1 MKTRSIIVGVLI
13 ISLLL
18 SFGIGFMVGTQ
29 SERRIN
35 IEQQE
40 QMCINSLLSAENW
53 FESWKK
59 TQNESDYWRG
69 VSNFSSFLNS
79 YEILVADDAYALTLY
94 VGVYY
99 DFASTLYTH
108 DVECQSKIE
117 KILTAIA
124 SLSENLSDEN
134 NYRKFR
140 AIILEIQ
147 DEIKENT

>member
-1 MKTRSIIVGVLI
+1 
-13 ISLLL
+13 
-18 SFGIGFMVGTQ
+18 
-29 SERRIN
+29 
-35 IEQQE
+35 
-40 QMCINSLLSAENW
+40 MCINSLLSAENW